1 MLIVIKD
8 KWLWGCDDMV
18 HGHKETV
25 PFHCSCSSSSRSQ
38 ETRQQTSSLFHFNS
52 TSCSFEIE
60 YTFAFSR
67 NDDDC
72 TAAQHTTAEL
82 PHVIV
87 VISIAV
93 SYTSHH
99 QDSLQRRWIG
109 NKWMWHEIG
118 NRNSL
123 CSSLLHCDFHEGWG
137 CVAVDNGAEWALWEF
152 TKREQMQNCGKS
164 RGALKNI
171 FQWLYI
177 QFSKRLIS
185 SIDNTSSNDVELKG
199 ENETFS
205 YFTFLQRNLSHVNLV
220 HSFVHTPTT
229 RKLTEE
235 QRSTQLTAD
244 GMKNS
249 SIHTQSIFAMLCCC
263 CW

>member
-1 MLIVIKD
+1 
-8 KWLWGCDDMV
+8 MV
-18 HGHKETV
+18 MRK
-25 PFHCSCSSSSRSQ
+25 Q
-38 ETRQQTSSLFHFNS
+38 FHFTAHAHPHLAHKRHVNKHHLCFISIQLRALSRLNS
-52 TSCSFEIE
+52 LLLFPAMMMT
-60 YTFAFSR
+60 
-67 NDDDC
+67 
-72 TAAQHTTAEL
+72 AQHSTTAEL

-123 CSSLLHCDFHEGWG
+123 YSSLLHCDFHEGWG
-137 CVAVDNGAEWALWEF
+137 VAVDNGAEWALWEF

-199 ENETFS
+199 GEWNFFIFYISPAQSLACKSRSLVCAYANHSKTHRGAEEHSAYCGWNEKF
-205 YFTFLQRNLSHVNLV
+205 FNSHTKHICDALLLLLIN
-220 HSFVHTPTT
+220 FIPE
-229 RKLTEE
+229 K
-235 QRSTQLTAD
+235 
-244 GMKNS
+244 
-249 SIHTQSIFAMLCCC
+249 SILWFI
-263 CW
+263 

>member
-1 MLIVIKD
+1 
-8 KWLWGCDDMV
+8 MV
-18 HGHKETV
+18 MRK
-25 PFHCSCSSSSRSQ
+25 Q
-38 ETRQQTSSLFHFNS
+38 FHFTAHAHAHLAHKRHVNKHHLCFISIQLRALSRLNS
-52 TSCSFEIE
+52 LLLFPEMMMT
-60 YTFAFSR
+60 
-67 NDDDC
+67 
-72 TAAQHTTAEL
+72 AQHSTTAEL

-123 CSSLLHCDFHEGWG
+123 CSTLRFSSGMG
-137 CVAVDNGAEWALWEF
+137 CMAVDNGAEWALWEF

-164 RGALKNI
+164 RRALKNI

-205 YFTFLQRNLSHVNLV
+205 YFTSLS
-220 HSFVHTPTT
+220 
-229 RKLTEE
+229 
-235 QRSTQLTAD
+235 
-244 GMKNS
+244 S
-249 SIHTQSIFAMLCCC
+249 SISRM
-263 CW
+263 